1 MTMSMTTLGLCGE
14 VLAIPAVI
22 CREPSAALCRWSLD
36 NRFFCKQATCLTLRA
51 MDFLRDRGFA
61 YAIGAIEFADNIRL
75 NILDKLLPYGS
86 PHHVIEN
93 AESLEGK
100 V

>member
-1 MTMSMTTLGLCGE
+1 
-14 VLAIPAVI
+14 
-22 CREPSAALCRWSLD
+22 
-36 NRFFCKQATCLTLRA
+36 